1 MKQKDMTTG
10 FSRLCEIA
18 NQFFTT
24 PINGEVFQLEPVHF
38 NGCNPCLAVA
48 FILLVIKCLGL
59 KKELNSKAEDLAYV
73 EEIKNKYIKMLFAE
87 RNEKIRS
94 NESSSDSDRCGQ
106 NDPEADQDENVN
118 GEKTQKPN
126 SHPRRKPG
134 FVGKTLAGIS
144 KLVLYYLGTD
154 EEPMQ
159 EGHPDYPHS
168 SDGEPMKPAGTK
180 QKTVLRYIRE
190 QIIVVV
196 YTAQHFVSKQ
206 KINGKYEHATRKS
219 GDTGMFKGS
228 PINPESE
235 FIVALAFRKFMEA
248 LPVNRQAKS
257 LEYAGISIS
266 RNTLSYWLNTTAE
279 NFLVHLIPLFIEVLR
294 NGFYAH
300 ADETV
305 VNQQKEKNTA
315 KTSEK
320 HYMFVTST
328 LKNAVR
334 KVAVY
339 YAGNGTRCAVNAEDI
354 LGGFK
359 GVLISDGTTIYNV
372 ILGAMRA
379 FCLAHARRKFYECL
393 PTNNDKAVNHPAYKA
408 VELFD
413 KIFKYEREFS
423 GLTAEER
430 KEMRIKHELPILE
443 SIVLYCDEQ
452 QKSPGYSRKSALH
465 TAIDYFLGNKEELM
479 TFLSDGNIPVTNM
492 MAEHLNKPLKIG
504 LKNYLFFGSKRGAF
518 AAGVYYTIF
527 ETARLN
533 HLDPQDYMNYVLK
546 KMKAVSKETLQD
558 RSFLETLL
566 PWNPEVMRNC
576 VDAQHKEE
584 FTEEYIQNY
593 QKQIEEEIEEIARKH
608 QTMEEQIQLAKEKA
622 KENKKQHRAAAKIA
636 KAESEKP
643 SKEETDLGGLL
654 DTFLETLN
662 DPVPE
667 VCLQE

>member
-1 MKQKDMTTG
+1 MKKIDMSTG

-24 PINGEVFQLEPVHF
+24 PINGDVFQLEPAHF
-38 NGCNPCLAVA
+38 DGCNPCLAAAV
-48 FILLVIKCLGL
+48 ILLVIKCLGL
-59 KKELNSKAEDLAYV
+59 KKELNSKNEDLAYV
-73 EEIKNKYIKMLFAE
+73 EELKNKYIKMLFTE
-87 RNEKIRS
+87 RREKISNAENSTVSEPDVQNNPEAES
-94 NESSSDSDRCGQ
+94 NEV
-106 NDPEADQDENVN
+106 ENKN
-118 GEKTQKPN
+118 N
-126 SHPRRKPG
+126 HPRRKPG
-134 FVGKTLAGIS
+134 FVGKALARIS
-144 KLVLYYLGTD
+144 KAVVYYLGTE

-168 SDGEPMKPAGTK
+168 SDGEPMVPAGTK

-190 QIIVVV
+190 QIIAVV
-196 YTAQHFVSKQ
+196 YTTQHFVSKN
-206 KINGKYEHATRKS
+206 KINGSYEHATRKS

-228 PINPESE
+228 TMSPEPE
-235 FIVALAFRKFMEA
+235 FIVVTAFKKFMEA
-248 LPVNRQAKS
+248 LPLNRQSKS

-266 RNTLSYWLNTTAE
+266 RNTLSHWLNSVAE
-279 NFLVHLIPLFIEVLR
+279 DYLVHLIPLFIEVLR

-305 VNQQKEKNTA
+305 VNQQKEKNTV

-354 LGGFK
+354 LGGFR
-359 GVLISDGTTIYNV
+359 GVLISDGTSIYNV
-372 ILGAMRA
+372 IIGAMRA
-379 FCLAHARRKFYECL
+379 FCLAHARRKFFECL
-393 PTNNDKAVNHPAYKA
+393 PVNKDKARNHPAYKA

-430 KEMRIKHELPILE
+430 KEKRLQYELPILE
-443 SIVLYCDEQ
+443 SIILYCEEQ
-452 QKSPGYSRKSALH
+452 QKAPGYSRKSALH

-504 LKNYLFFGSKRGAF
+504 LKNYLFFGSKKGAF
-518 AAGVYYTIF
+518 AAGVYYTVF

-533 HLDPQDYMNYVLK
+533 HLDPRDYMIYILK
-546 KMKAVSKETLQD
+546 KMKDVSKETRQD

-566 PWNPEVMRNC
+566 PWNPEVMRHC
-576 VDAQHKEE
+576 ADAQHKEL

-593 QKQIEEEIEEIARKH
+593 QKLVEQEIEETAQKH
-608 QTMEEQIQLAKEKA
+608 QTMEEQIQLAKERA
-622 KENKKQHRAAAKIA
+622 KENKKQFRAAAKIA
-636 KAESEKP
+636 KAENEKP
-643 SKEETDLGGLL
+643 SEEETDLGSILSTVLGS
-654 DTFLETLN
+654 LN
-662 DPVPE
+662 SPVPE